1 LCIALRSLTKT
12 PMSDTPKGTKI
23 IQSYVTAIYWLA
35 THHFMPYKF
44 GAKIVNKTV
53 PFLIRLIVR

>member
-1 LCIALRSLTKT
+1 
-12 PMSDTPKGTKI
+12 MSDTPKGTKI